1 MPPPLLSAPLPLPH
15 AWHCRAIL
23 ARTTLIESRAPR
35 TQQLF
40 LGVTRRPLQEG
51 TYSVTITFNP
61 YRFKKHVSRVIFRM
75 RKAIENTI
83 WPLTPALAGGT
94 CAAVAIRVLTAPSN
108 SWWRSGGIAHVLWQW
123 DEMFPWEKNLP
134 TNVRVAWLSLVA
146 ASCGLCGISFV
157 QVRAIL
163 SESFRKNPR
172 IWHAPLP

>member
-15 AWHCRAIL
+15 AWHGRAIL

-35 TQQLF
+35 TRQLF

-172 IWHAPLP
+172 IWHVPLP